1 MTAEPART
9 AVPDAP
15 TRGSLAVAVIV
26 AAFATAVVVTT
37 EFIVVGILPVMAREL
52 GISLAQAAHFVSWY
66 AISAAV
72 AGPLLTIV
80 LSRAAPHRVLATVL
94 LIFALG
100 NLVVVLAPSYAIVAA
115 VRVVQG
121 AALPLF
127 ISVATA
133 AVARLAGPGQAGRAI
148 ANANFGVVIATVF
161 AVPAGV
167 VLADLSS
174 WTASFVALSS
184 LSAIAM
190 LVVVA
195 AFPRLDNP
203 GSASFRGQAS
213 ILGRP
218 RFQAHLLLSA
228 VLFVGMFAA
237 YTYLAAFLEIAA
249 GFNGRQVSLA
259 LMGFGLAG
267 LAGNWVC
274 GRVVNRGP
282 VEATAAA
289 ALVLALAM
297 LVTALAGGR
306 LSLLMPFL
314 AVWGAAHSAA
324 FVLCHVRTMLA
335 APDAAAFAGS
345 LNISVCNLGVAFGAV
360 AGGWVVER
368 YGIDAIGMTGAL
380 FAAAA
385 IGIACVMRATKGLQ
399 TRTVAPEKAHK

>member
-1 MTAEPART
+1 
-9 AVPDAP
+9 
-15 TRGSLAVAVIV
+15 
-26 AAFATAVVVTT
+26 
-37 EFIVVGILPVMAREL
+37 
-52 GISLAQAAHFVSWY
+52 
-66 AISAAV
+66 
-72 AGPLLTIV
+72 
-80 LSRAAPHRVLATVL
+80 
-94 LIFALG
+94 
-100 NLVVVLAPSYAIVAA
+100 
-115 VRVVQG
+115 
-121 AALPLF
+121 
-127 ISVATA
+127 
-133 AVARLAGPGQAGRAI
+133 
-148 ANANFGVVIATVF
+148 
-161 AVPAGV
+161 
-167 VLADLSS
+167 
-174 WTASFVALSS
+174 
-184 LSAIAM
+184 
-190 LVVVA
+190 
-195 AFPRLDNP
+195 
-203 GSASFRGQAS
+203 
-213 ILGRP
+213 
-218 RFQAHLLLSA
+218 
-228 VLFVGMFAA
+228 MFAA

-274 GRVVNRGP
+274 GRVINRGP

-297 LVTALAGGR
+297 LVTSLAGGR

-360 AGGWVVER
+360 TGGWVVER
-368 YGIDAIGMTGAL
+368 YDIEAIGMGGAL